1 MHQPWPSTHRSAEP
15 PPGDGWDLTFR
26 LYHPNENAGY
36 TEYTEATYRYRL
48 DTKADPAFELEGVAK
63 EWTITGDRLMEGVAT
78 NLSLDLVNY
87 GTSLAVDVTPVLTCE
102 GAQVLSSPEPFHC
115 FSPVKA

>member
-1 MHQPWPSTHRSAEP
+1 
-15 PPGDGWDLTFR
+15 
-26 LYHPNENAGY
+26 
-36 TEYTEATYRYRL
+36 
-48 DTKADPAFELEGVAK
+48 
-63 EWTITGDRLMEGVAT
+63 MEGVAT

-102 GAQVLSSPEPFHC
+102 GALSSPEPFHC

>member
-1 MHQPWPSTHRSAEP
+1 M
-15 PPGDGWDLTFR
+15 
-26 LYHPNENAGY
+26 
-36 TEYTEATYRYRL
+36 
-48 DTKADPAFELEGVAK
+48 AK

-115 FSPVKA
+115 FSLVKA